1 MSTKIG
7 YYKFKRMPKTEQK
20 AFKAAGGKVKLPI
33 LTYFVGAFLVVA
45 AAHSC
50 DSTDNKVEQYP
61 WTKAETACWNSVRSA
76 TNAGLTEVS
85 IGSNKDWGKD
95 GYAVRVN
102 IEKDAADLSVT
113 CYAKADG
120 TVVKLS
126 QPKIIIN

>member
-1 MSTKIG
+1 MSNKIG
-7 YYKFKRMPKTEQK
+7 YYKFKRMSKAEQK
-20 AFKAAGGKVKLPI
+20 AFKTAGGKVKLPI

-45 AAHSC
+45 VVKSC
-50 DSTDNKVEQYP
+50 GHTDKEVEQYP
-61 WTKAETACWNSVRSA
+61 WTKAETACWNAVRSA

-102 IEKDAADLSVT
+102 IEKNAADFSVT